1 MDRGEHPM
9 STVTVGGILLDA
21 RTATSDRFTADVAGW
36 LDGPPVRSG
45 LQAKA
50 QQDGAWDGSGSR
62 TERLLDVAGFVQ
74 EATPA
79 AADAALR
86 QLTALRPQAV
96 YEVVVDNPDVGVL
109 ACLARLMVPA
119 RSEWFGDRAFTY
131 SLTLAAPDPLLYGPP
146 TYGSASLASATPGA
160 GRVWPREWPT
170 DWGIAPGTTPGAVS
184 PAPANAGTAAYW
196 PRLRI
201 DGPVLNPV
209 VTLMETGA
217 WVRYNGELLAGQWL
231 DWDMANRRVL
241 LQGQVSVRHWPVT
254 FSGNWL
260 AIPVGGASI
269 TWTADTADPAALLH
283 VFGYERA
290 VS

>member
-1 MDRGEHPM
+1 MR
-9 STVTVGGILLDA
+9 TVTVGGILLDA
-21 RTATSDRFTADVAGW
+21 QTATSVRAVADVVGW

-62 TERLLDVAGFVQ
+62 TERPLEVIGFIE
-74 EATPA
+74 EATAA

-86 QLTALRPQAV
+86 ELTALRPQAV

-109 ACLARLMVPA
+109 SCLARLLVPA

-131 SLTLAAPDPLLYGPP
+131 SLTLAAPDPLLYGPA
-146 TYGSASLASATPGA
+146 TYGTANLASSTPGA
-160 GRVWPREWPT
+160 GRVWPRVWPT
-170 DWGIAPGTTPGAVS
+170 DWGIPEGTTPGAVLV
-184 PAPANAGTAAYW
+184 PNAGTAAYW
-196 PRLRI
+196 ARLRT
-201 DGPVLNPV
+201 DGPSLNPV
-209 VTLMETGA
+209 VALVETGA
-217 WVRYNGELLAGQWL
+217 WVRYNGSLLAGQWL

-241 LQGQVSVRHWPVT
+241 LQGQVSVREKVT
-254 FSGNWL
+254 SSGNWL

-269 TWTADTADPAALLH
+269 AYTADTADPAALLH
-283 VFGYERA
+283 VFGHERA

>member
-1 MDRGEHPM
+1 MTQAHTFVLDGFVLTGVDEYGVEW
-9 STVTVGGILLDA
+9 TVEE
-21 RTATSDRFTADVAGW
+21 SPGW
-36 LDGPPVRSG
+36 HDGPPMRTARP
-45 LQAKA
+45 QKA
-50 QQDGAWDGSGSR
+50 QQAGSWGATGHAGERIMTFRGKALAASTAAMEAAARRLAAVLASGGMGELVGSSDYGTLSASVTLEDAPQFDPLTDRIGAW
-62 TERLLDVAGFVQ
+62 Q
-74 EATPA
+74 
-79 AADAALR
+79 
-86 QLTALRPQAV
+86 
-96 YEVVVDNPDVGVL
+96 
-109 ACLARLMVPA
+109 
-119 RSEWFGDRAFTY
+119 
-131 SLTLAAPDPLLYGPP
+131 LTLAAPDPLLYGPP
-146 TYGSASLASATPGA
+146 TYGSASLASSTPGA

-241 LQGQVSVRHWPVT
+241 LQGQVSVREKVT
-254 FSGNWL
+254 SSGNWL
-260 AIPVGGASI
+260 AIPVSGASI
-269 TWTADTADPAALLH
+269 TWTADTADPAALLS
-283 VFGYERA
+283 VWGYERA